1 MYRKNDYLCRCI
13 QYKNAMKNWKTVVII
28 LLNVLFCAVMLWLFV
43 KNSLLRPSAG
53 SDHKEFLSGLLLL
66 GTLYLNYFLLYP
78 KLYQRYSHIVYWIV
92 VLFIA
97 LLTALIDMAIAN
109 PYIVSRN
116 AEVIEF
122 VGPFNFYSKIISL
135 IAGRNFALNFLPFL
149 IKERQHYQQSL
160 DKEVRIVYR
169 DVRMLDVVDEHN
181 DIQLVP
187 IEDIFYCHQR
197 GNFTEIFMV
206 QNRKYTRLGSMRHL
220 EQLFGEEDFIRLTA
234 TVLVPFRYIES
245 CQGDMVVMKKMTWEE
260 ESTAIKLEAKTKKEI
275 AKRILESIQSEI
287 VETSDENIPEE
298 PSRPKAKRKPATPPE
313 EKINEVFSY
322 IKKYPNCNSAD
333 IISET
338 NFSLSTVERCLYELK
353 KQGRV
358 EYVGSKKTGGY
369 KVVVE

>member
-1 MYRKNDYLCRCI
+1 
-13 QYKNAMKNWKTVVII
+13 MKNRKTIVII
-28 LLNVLFCAVMLWLFV
+28 LLNVLFCAITLVFLTR
-43 KNSLLRPSAG
+43 NAYLRPFAG
-53 SDHKEFLSGLLLL
+53 FFKEFLLGLLLL
-66 GTLYLNYFLLYP
+66 GTLYVNYFLLYP
-78 KLYQRYSHIVYWIV
+78 KIHQKHSHNVYWLTL
-92 VLFIA
+92 VLI
-97 LLTALIDMAIAN
+97 AIATSSIDIAIAYPN
-109 PYIVSRN
+109 IVSCSKV
-116 AEVIEF
+116 VIQI
-122 VGPFNFYSKIISL
+122 VGPFIFFSKTL
-135 IAGRNFALNFLPFL
+135 LYIAGRNLALNFFPYLL
-149 IKERQHYQQSL
+149 RERQHYQQAL

-169 DVRMLDVVDEHN
+169 DVRKLDIVDEHN

-187 IEDIFYCHQR
+187 IDDIFYCHQQ

-245 CQGDMVVMKKMTWEE
+245 CQGDMVVMKKMIWEE
-260 ESTAIKLEAKTKKEI
+260 EPTAFKLEAKTKKEI
-275 AKRILESIQSEI
+275 AKRILESFQSEI

-322 IKKYPNCNSAD
+322 IKKHPNCNSAD
-333 IISET
+333 IMSET
-338 NFSLSTVERCLYELK
+338 KFSLSTVERCLSELK
-353 KQGRV
+353 RQGRV

>member
-1 MYRKNDYLCRCI
+1 
-13 QYKNAMKNWKTVVII
+13 MKNWKTVVII
-28 LLNVLFCAVMLWLFV
+28 LLNVLFCTITLWLFV
-43 KNSLLRPSAG
+43 RNSLLRPSAG
-53 SDHKEFLSGLLLL
+53 SDLKEFISGLLFL

-78 KLYQRYSHIVYWIV
+78 KLYQRYSHMVYWIV
-92 VLFIA
+92 VSLIA
-97 LLTALIDMAIAN
+97 LITALIDLAIAY

-122 VGPFNFYSKIISL
+122 VGPFEFYSSIFSL
-135 IAGRNFALNFLPFL
+135 IAGRNLALNFLPFL
-149 IKERQHYQQSL
+149 LRERQHYQQSL
-160 DKEVRIVYR
+160 EKEVKIVYR

-187 IEDIFYCHQR
+187 IEDIFYCHQQ
-197 GNFTEIFMV
+197 GNFTEIHTV

-260 ESTAIKLEAKTKKEI
+260 EPTAFKLEAKIKKEI

-287 VETSDENIPEE
+287 VDTSDENIPEE
-298 PSRPKAKRKPATPPE
+298 PVRPKAKRKPATPPE
-313 EKINEVFSY
+313 EKIKEVLSC
-322 IKKYPNCNSAD
+322 IEKHPNCNSAD
-333 IISET
+333 IIAET
-338 NFSLSTVERCLYELK
+338 GFSQSTVERCLYELK

-358 EYVGSKKTGGY
+358 EYIGSKKTGGY
-369 KVVVE
+369 RTC

>member
-1 MYRKNDYLCRCI
+1 
-13 QYKNAMKNWKTVVII
+13 MKNRKTIVII
-28 LLNVLFCAVMLWLFV
+28 LLNVLFCTITLWLFV
-43 KNSLLRPSAG
+43 RNSLLRPSAG
-53 SDHKEFLSGLLLL
+53 SDLKEFISGLLFL

-149 IKERQHYQQSL
+149 IKERQHYQQAL

-169 DVRMLDVVDEHN
+169 DVRKLDVVDEHN

-187 IEDIFYCHQR
+187 IEDIFYCHQQ

-220 EQLFGEEDFIRLTA
+220 EQLFGEEDFIRLTT
-234 TVLVPFRYIES
+234 TVLVPFRYVES
-245 CQGDMVVMKKMTWEE
+245 CQEDMVVMKKMPWEE
-260 ESTAIKLEAKTKKEI
+260 EPTAFKLEAKTKKEI

-313 EKINEVFSY
+313 EKINEVFLY
-322 IKKYPNCNSAD
+322 IKKHPNCNSAD
-333 IISET
+333 IMSET
-338 NFSLSTVERCLYELK
+338 KFSLSTVERCLSELK
-353 KQGRV
+353 KQGCV

-369 KVVVE
+369 LLFKTQSR